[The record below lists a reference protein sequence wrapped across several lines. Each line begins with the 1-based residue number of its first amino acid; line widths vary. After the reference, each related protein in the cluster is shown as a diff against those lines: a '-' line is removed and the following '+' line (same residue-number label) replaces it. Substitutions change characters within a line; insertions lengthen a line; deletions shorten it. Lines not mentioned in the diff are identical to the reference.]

1 MVCLIISLIFFLLP
15 TDQLLDYFHSE
26 SFREEQK
33 SYR

>member
-1 MVCLIISLIFFLLP
+1 MVCLIVSLIYFLMP
-15 TDQLLDYFHSE
+15 TDQLLAYCHSE